1 MILILNQKQN
11 LDFIMNVFT
20 SSNSFLDIIFS
31 IGNSLPYSSETRV
44 VKGIINNLFM
54 QEYKGIFFRTPQS
67 TPLENIFIQE
77 QLKVSDKMQKGI
89 TVFSKDSYNSIL
101 DLLIN
106 FGISY
111 DNYDT
116 EKYGKDTL
124 FFLKTNI
131 VRSIIRIVFS
141 KEKYYYMNNDSDE
154 IKPIKFIM
162 DENEEFYKFY
172 EFNFINGLIYKYMI
186 DIKQKYGDDYEKLFR
201 KNTLFEDIIT
211 EIFFY
216 FGHDCIIKAFIEP
229 FKRLVSNVNSMNT
242 VDIQSI
248 LNPNKKQEKKESKP
262 VKTNTKGMNIYEIFI
277 SEVLTNLKTNLP
289 FVLKV
294 VLKLIIKI
302 YQELFTLESQN
313 YTPIFNLLF
322 FSFLFSERAQ
332 KAFYL
337 HKSGNSNLLILI
349 EKIIRNTIYN
359 TSFPLS
365 EQLSLYNTMIS
376 NYHGKLNS
384 FVRECILNVKEDS
397 LDTKTIIRNIA
408 LSNYLEIPK
417 FIFCIDCENVVKV
430 APGGFSDIIEYEEI
444 K

>member
-1 MILILNQKQN
+1 
-11 LDFIMNVFT
+11 
-20 SSNSFLDIIFS
+20 
-31 IGNSLPYSSETRV
+31 
-44 VKGIINNLFM
+44 M

-248 LNPNKKQEKKESKP
+248 LNPNKK
-262 VKTNTKGMNIYEIFI
+262 
-277 SEVLTNLKTNLP
+277 
-289 FVLKV
+289 
-294 VLKLIIKI
+294 
-302 YQELFTLESQN
+302 
-313 YTPIFNLLF
+313 
-322 FSFLFSERAQ
+322 
-332 KAFYL
+332 
-337 HKSGNSNLLILI
+337 
-349 EKIIRNTIYN
+349 
-359 TSFPLS
+359 
-365 EQLSLYNTMIS
+365 
-376 NYHGKLNS
+376 
-384 FVRECILNVKEDS
+384 
-397 LDTKTIIRNIA
+397 
-408 LSNYLEIPK
+408 
-417 FIFCIDCENVVKV
+417 
-430 APGGFSDIIEYEEI
+430 
-444 K
+444 

>member
-1 MILILNQKQN
+1 
-11 LDFIMNVFT
+11 
-20 SSNSFLDIIFS
+20 
-31 IGNSLPYSSETRV
+31 
-44 VKGIINNLFM
+44 M

-67 TPLENIFIQE
+67 VPLENIFIQE

-111 DNYDT
+111 ENYDT

-242 VDIQSI
+242 IDIQSI
-248 LNPNKKQEKKESKP
+248 LNPNKKQEKKEAKP
-262 VKTNTKGMNIYEIFI
+262 VKTNTKGMNIYELFI
-277 SEVLTNLKTNLP
+277 SEVITNLKTYLP

-302 YQELFTLESQN
+302 FQELFTLDNQN
-313 YTPIFNLLF
+313 YIPIFNLLF
-322 FSFLFSERAQ
+322 FNFLFSERSH
-332 KAFYL
+332 KAFDLY
-337 HKSGNSNLLILI
+337 KSGNSNLLTLI

-384 FVRECILNVKEDS
+384 FVRECILSVKEDS
-397 LDTKTIIRNIA
+397 LDTKTIIRNLA

>member
-1 MILILNQKQN
+1 
-11 LDFIMNVFT
+11 
-20 SSNSFLDIIFS
+20 
-31 IGNSLPYSSETRV
+31 
-44 VKGIINNLFM
+44 M

-67 TPLENIFIQE
+67 VPLENIFIQE

-111 DNYDT
+111 ENYDT

-242 VDIQSI
+242 IDIQSI
-248 LNPNKKQEKKESKP
+248 LNPNKKQEKKEAKP
-262 VKTNTKGMNIYEIFI
+262 VKTNTKGMNIYELFI
-277 SEVLTNLKTNLP
+277 SEVITNLKTYLP

-302 YQELFTLESQN
+302 YQELFTLDNQN
-313 YTPIFNLLF
+313 YIPIFNLLF
-322 FSFLFSERAQ
+322 FNFLFSERSH
-332 KAFYL
+332 KAFDLY
-337 HKSGNSNLLILI
+337 KSGNSNLLTLI

-384 FVRECILNVKEDS
+384 FVRECILSVKEDS
-397 LDTKTIIRNIA
+397 LDTKTIIRNLA

>member
-1 MILILNQKQN
+1 
-11 LDFIMNVFT
+11 
-20 SSNSFLDIIFS
+20 
-31 IGNSLPYSSETRV
+31 
-44 VKGIINNLFM
+44 M

-262 VKTNTKGMNIYEIFI
+262 VKTNTKGMKEKN
-277 SEVLTNLKTNLP
+277 EVNSKLKM
-289 FVLKV
+289 
-294 VLKLIIKI
+294 
-302 YQELFTLESQN
+302 
-313 YTPIFNLLF
+313 
-322 FSFLFSERAQ
+322 
-332 KAFYL
+332 
-337 HKSGNSNLLILI
+337 
-349 EKIIRNTIYN
+349 IR
-359 TSFPLS
+359 
-365 EQLSLYNTMIS
+365 
-376 NYHGKLNS
+376 
-384 FVRECILNVKEDS
+384 
-397 LDTKTIIRNIA
+397 IR
-408 LSNYLEIPK
+408 K
-417 FIFCIDCENVVKV
+417 K
-430 APGGFSDIIEYEEI
+430 
-444 K
+444 

>member
-1 MILILNQKQN
+1 
-11 LDFIMNVFT
+11 
-20 SSNSFLDIIFS
+20 
-31 IGNSLPYSSETRV
+31 
-44 VKGIINNLFM
+44 M

-67 TPLENIFIQE
+67 VPLENIFIQE

-111 DNYDT
+111 ENYDT

-242 VDIQSI
+242 IDIQSI
-248 LNPNKKQEKKESKP
+248 LNPNKKQEKKETKP
-262 VKTNTKGMNIYEIFI
+262 VKTNTKGMNIYELFI
-277 SEVLTNLKTNLP
+277 SEVITNLKTYLP

-302 YQELFTLESQN
+302 YQELFTLDNQN
-313 YTPIFNLLF
+313 YIPIFNLLLF
-322 FSFLFSERAQ
+322 NFLFSERSH
-332 KAFYL
+332 KAFDLY
-337 HKSGNSNLLILI
+337 KSGNSNLLTLI

-384 FVRECILNVKEDS
+384 FVRECILSVKEDS
-397 LDTKTIIRNIA
+397 LDTKTIIRNLA

>member
-1 MILILNQKQN
+1 
-11 LDFIMNVFT
+11 
-20 SSNSFLDIIFS
+20 
-31 IGNSLPYSSETRV
+31 
-44 VKGIINNLFM
+44 M

-67 TPLENIFIQE
+67 VPLENIFIQE

-111 DNYDT
+111 ENYDT

-242 VDIQSI
+242 IDIQSI
-248 LNPNKKQEKKESKP
+248 LNPNKKQEKKETKP
-262 VKTNTKGMNIYEIFI
+262 VKTNTKGMNIYELFI
-277 SEVLTNLKTNLP
+277 SEVITNLKTYLP

-302 YQELFTLESQN
+302 YQELFTLDNQN
-313 YTPIFNLLF
+313 YIPIFNLLF
-322 FSFLFSERAQ
+322 FNFLFSERSH
-332 KAFYL
+332 KAFDLY
-337 HKSGNSNLLILI
+337 KSGNSNLLTLI

-384 FVRECILNVKEDS
+384 FVRECILSVKEDS
-397 LDTKTIIRNIA
+397 LDTKTIIRNLA

>member
-1 MILILNQKQN
+1 
-11 LDFIMNVFT
+11 
-20 SSNSFLDIIFS
+20 
-31 IGNSLPYSSETRV
+31 
-44 VKGIINNLFM
+44 M

-67 TPLENIFIQE
+67 VPLENIFIQE

-111 DNYDT
+111 ENYDT

-242 VDIQSI
+242 IDIQSI
-248 LNPNKKQEKKESKP
+248 LNPNKKQEKKETKP
-262 VKTNTKGMNIYEIFI
+262 VKTNTKGMNTYELFI
-277 SEVLTNLKTNLP
+277 SEVITNLKTYLP

-302 YQELFTLESQN
+302 YQELFTLDNQN
-313 YTPIFNLLF
+313 YIPIFNLLF
-322 FSFLFSERAQ
+322 FNFLFSERSH
-332 KAFYL
+332 KAFDLY
-337 HKSGNSNLLILI
+337 KSGNSNLLTLI

-384 FVRECILNVKEDS
+384 FVRECILSVKEDS
-397 LDTKTIIRNIA
+397 LDTKTIIRNLA